1 MERTRRKTIRYS
13 ESFKLQIVKEVESGL
28 LIESVKSKYGI
39 SGSATIQT
47 WLRKY
52 GRDHLLNKIIRIEMP
67 NEIDRIKELE
77 KELSKTKEALAD
89 SYMIQRLL
97 ENVINN
103 ANKEYST
110 DLKKSF
116 GQEAFNKKE

>member
-1 MERTRRKTIRYS
+1 MERTRRTTIRYS
-13 ESFKLQIVKEVESGL
+13 ESFKLQIVKEVESGSL
-28 LIESVKSKYGI
+28 VESVRSKYGI
-39 SGSATIQT
+39 NGSETVQK

-97 ENVINN
+97 ENVISN
-103 ANKEYST
+103 ANKEYDT

-116 GQEAFNKKE
+116 GQEAFRKKE